1 MSEFPLLRDL
11 IIILVV
17 TIPISFIFHRFKL
30 PIIVGYLLTGIVI
43 GPYGIR
49 LISEPSMVE
58 TLSEIGVVLLLF
70 TVGLEFSLTRMVRNL
85 KTIIGSGGIQ
95 VILTIMVVS
104 AITYLY
110 GYSLQQSVF
119 FGFLISL
126 SSTAIVLKMYTDRGE
141 INSPHGKFSV
151 GILLFQD
158 LCVVPMVLLIPI
170 LASIEEVSLQII
182 FITILK
188 SIIVVATIFFA
199 SRLLVPKFL
208 HHVVRLKSRES
219 LILLIILLCLGTA
232 WLTNRF
238 GLSLAMGAFIAGL
251 IISESEYSSQ
261 VVVEILPFRDF
272 FSSLFFISI
281 GMLFRTYYLSE
292 HLIYLLLLTLGIIL
306 LKIILTLLSIVL
318 FQKSFRIAFIS
329 ALRLAQIG
337 EFSFLLAGKGFIL
350 NLIGNGDF
358 QTFLIPAILSMMAAP
373 ILILISYPLS
383 LRLQSL
389 FSISE
394 KGWEEGEGD
403 KLNDHVIIAGYGLNG
418 KNLAQVLKE
427 TRIPYIVI
435 ELNDE
440 RIKAGKIAGIPV
452 IYGDITSKAILYKA
466 GIETAKIIVFA
477 ISDPLSIR
485 RGIHIAR
492 QMNPHIHIIVR
503 TLYTSEVEDLLTLG
517 ADQVIPMDFETSVEI
532 FSRVLKEY
540 HIAGNIIKQY
550 VDMIR
555 MDGYSMLRG
564 LSIAQEKL
572 KDLYNYLLSS
582 TTESY
587 LVTKG
592 SIADSKTL
600 KGLDLRQKTGAV
612 IIAIIR
618 KKGTHVNPDPD
629 FRIEPGD
636 LLILLG
642 SHAQLDR
649 TVNFLSTPLVPPYKG
664 GN

>member
-141 INSPHGKFSV
+141 INSPHGKFSI

-158 LCVVPMVLLIPI
+158 LCVVPMVLLIPV
-170 LASIEEVSLQII
+170 LASREEVSLQII

-199 SRLLVPKFL
+199 SRLLVPKLL

-427 TRIPYIVI
+427 TRIPYTVI

-492 QMNPHIHIIVR
+492 QMNPYIHIIVR

-618 KKGTHVNPDPD
+618 KKDTHVNPDPD

-649 TVNFLSTPLVPPYKG
+649 AVNFLK
-664 GN
+664 